1 MIQEPLLERVN
12 AGAVMTEIVTSEMA
26 EIRTLIAETVAKRNA
41 LKLEMEHWY
50 ESHSQRFNRTNELI
64 TVDSTLSELDSHYKR
79 LWDYHNSRSRAS

>member
-1 MIQEPLLERVN
+1 MQVRANV
-12 AGAVMTEIVTSEMA
+12 GAPMSEIITNEMA

-50 ESHSQRFNRTNELI
+50 ESNSKRFPSTNELI

>member
-1 MIQEPLLERVN
+1 MS
-12 AGAVMTEIVTSEMA
+12 EIITNEMA

-50 ESHSQRFNRTNELI
+50 ESNSQRFPNANELI

-79 LWDYHNSRSRAS
+79 LWDYHNGKSKAS